1 MTRLRDWKEAIS
13 KQKWLFQVMGHNNEE
28 RKVHFH
34 QLGLRYFVPC
44 YHLLSSRKEE
54 IGNYVIIVYNDYR
67 EKYCRIT
74 DDDDKGLPLR
84 PCLQSTCSLQRIRI
98 DTPRRRRP
106 TFCVINFSFAAQ
118 LCDTDKSPFD
128 SLPCI
133 LSLQINPFVSLEAFL
148 WGWSALYAFKC
159 CT

>member
-1 MTRLRDWKEAIS
+1 
-13 KQKWLFQVMGHNNEE
+13 MGELTHPKFPE
-28 RKVHFH
+28 RQSPPLTHF
-34 QLGLRYFVPC
+34 LEIVKMSRII
-44 YHLLSSRKEE
+44 YHHSY
-54 IGNYVIIVYNDYR
+54 NYYRESIDYR
-67 EKYCRIT
+67 GA
-74 DDDDKGLPLR
+74 DADSDVDDDKRLPLR

-118 LCDTDKSPFD
+118 LCDTDKPPFD